1 MYKIQ
6 IFINCSNI
14 CIYTN
19 SQCSQNRWDDM
30 LTKCRLFYISKE
42 EILPS
47 FWWKCLM
54 TSSLNKFELQARDGQ
69 CVLLFTKKKL
79 NPKRR
84 RSFNR
89 QSAFWEASVLL
100 RHHTVGGLFSL
111 NLPSHHREGWIHV
124 CVCAVYVCR
133 LKSGPKAGGRVTS
146 HYQIPL
152 QIIRENSSVFI
163 LQSLTLI
170 EMIGSKGTG
179 NTELLLLWLRWSR

>member
-1 MYKIQ
+1 
-6 IFINCSNI
+6 
-14 CIYTN
+14 
-19 SQCSQNRWDDM
+19 
-30 LTKCRLFYISKE
+30 
-42 EILPS
+42 
-47 FWWKCLM
+47 M

-69 CVLLFTKKKL
+69 CVLLFTKKKIKSQAQEVFQQTKCIL
-79 NPKRR
+79 RGFSPLKTPHSR
-84 RSFNR
+84 RSIFS
-89 QSAFWEASVLL
+89 QS
-100 RHHTVGGLFSL
+100 SL
-111 NLPSHHREGWIHV
+111 SPQGRLNSCV

-179 NTELLLLWLRWSR
+179 NTELLLLWLR